1 MMLQNIAHNI
11 SKSTV
16 FTHLDEGWFQEQ
28 LGKAL
33 PSFLKADKF
42 TRMSRTELKQNL
54 NLQQCDPLSVTG
66 ALIQSAELG
75 LVPASALGQAY
86 LIPRYNRKKGKTECQ
101 MMVGYR
107 GMLEL
112 ARRSGQVKTIH
123 AFIVYANDTFK
134 IKYGF
139 TPRIDHIPST
149 ENRGDFKCVYA
160 VATLKSGEKQFEMMT
175 RQEVTQI
182 KDRAKK
188 SDNDLQSI
196 WEDHFDEMARKT
208 VIRRLFKYLPIS
220 LEMNQAIGL
229 DEQWERSEQDNEGIM
244 DHPALSNV
252 VSFPVQNHPVT
263 ESVRQLPKESF
274 SEEPKAIPYQR
285 PEWIEGALPP
295 TPRSEKKQ
303 ASLEV
308 SQVKPASLSLQQFKE
323 NLEKVSKGIAV
334 TSATKPKTSV
344 DMMRERMEEQKRH
357 QQMKGIEALERLK
370 QMRSALQSQGQ
381 V

>member
-1 MMLQNIAHNI
+1 MLQNIEQNI
-11 SKSTV
+11 SQPNV

-42 TRMSRTELKQNL
+42 TRMCRTELKQNV

-75 LVPASALGQAY
+75 LVPASTLGQVY
-86 LIPRYNRKKGKTECQ
+86 LIPRYNRKKGKTQCQ

-139 TPRIDHIPST
+139 SPRIDHIPST

-175 RQEVTQI
+175 RQEVLQI

-188 SDNDLQSI
+188 SEDDLQTI
-196 WEDHFDEMARKT
+196 WEDNFDEMARKT
-208 VIRRLFKYLPIS
+208 VIRRLFKYLPVS
-220 LEMNQAIGL
+220 LEMNHAIGL
-229 DEQWERSEQDNEGIM
+229 DEQWERAEQDNDGVIES
-244 DHPALSNV
+244 ASQTNV
-252 VSFPVQNHPVT
+252 VSFPVQNNLVT
-263 ESVRQLPKESF
+263 ES
-274 SEEPKAIPYQR
+274 PKAIPYQR
-285 PEWIEGALPP
+285 PEWIEGVMPA
-295 TPRSEKKQ
+295 TPRLEKEK
-303 ASLEV
+303 AP
-308 SQVKPASLSLQQFKE
+308 KPTSLSLQQFEE
-323 NLEKVSKGIAV
+323 NLEKASKGIPV
-334 TSATKPKTSV
+334 TPPAKPKTSV

-357 QQMKGIEALERLK
+357 QQVKGMEALERLK
-370 QMRSALQSQGQ
+370 HFNATLQHQGQ

>member
-16 FTHLDEGWFQEQ
+16 FIHLDERWFQEQ

-42 TRMSRTELKQNL
+42 TRMCRTELKQNL

-75 LVPASALGQAY
+75 LVPASTLGQVY
-86 LIPRYNRKKGKTECQ
+86 LIPRFNRKKGKTQCQ

-123 AFIVYANDTFK
+123 AFMVYANDTFK

-139 TPRIDHIPST
+139 SPRIDHIPST

-175 RQEVTQI
+175 KQEVLQI
-182 KDRAKK
+182 KTQAKK
-188 SDNDLQSI
+188 SDNDLQTI
-196 WEDHFDEMARKT
+196 WEDHFNEMARKT
-208 VIRRLFKYLPIS
+208 VIRRLFKYLPVS
-220 LEMNQAIGL
+220 LEMNQAVGL
-229 DEQWERSEQDNEGIM
+229 DEQWERAEQDNDGVIETSQ
-244 DHPALSNV
+244 SNI
-252 VSFPVQNHPVT
+252 VSFPLQQNHPAP
-263 ESVRQLPKESF
+263 ESPKEIVY
-274 SEEPKAIPYQR
+274 KT
-285 PEWIEGALPP
+285 PEWIEGVLPA
-295 TPRSEKKQ
+295 TPRTEKKQ
-303 ASLEV
+303 TPFKVNE
-308 SQVKPASLSLQQFKE
+308 VKPASLSLQQFEE
-323 NLEKVSKGIAV
+323 NLEKVSKGLPV
-334 TSATKPKTSV
+334 TSSAKPKTSLEL
-344 DMMRERMEEQKRH
+344 MRERMEEQKRL
-357 QQMKGIEALERLK
+357 QQVKGMEALERLK
-370 QMRSALQSQGQ
+370 QMKTSLQDQRQ

>member
-1 MMLQNIAHNI
+1 MLQNNTQNI
-11 SKSTV
+11 CKENI
-16 FTHLDEGWFQEQ
+16 FTHLDEGWFKDQ
-28 LGKAL
+28 LEKAL
-33 PSFLKADKF
+33 PSFIKADKF
-42 TRMSRTELKQNL
+42 TRMCRTELKKND
-54 NLQQCDPLSVTG
+54 NLQQCDSLSVAG

-75 LVPASALGQAY
+75 LVPASTLGQTY

-188 SDNDLQSI
+188 SDNDLQNI
-196 WEDHFDEMARKT
+196 WEDNFDEMARKT

-220 LEMNQAIGL
+220 IEMNQAIGL
-229 DEQWERSEQDNEGIM
+229 DEEWERAEQDNERII
-244 DHPALSNV
+244 DNPDLSNV
-252 VSFPVQNHPVT
+252 VPFPAQDNSVT
-263 ESVRQLPKESF
+263 KLQKESPG
-274 SEEPKAIPYQR
+274 EAPKAIPYQR
-285 PEWIEGALPP
+285 PEWIEGALPV
-295 TPRSEKKQ
+295 TPRLEKTQ
-303 ASLEV
+303 APVKV
-308 SQVKPASLSLQQFKE
+308 SAVKPATISLQQFEE
-323 NLEKVSKGIAV
+323 NLAKVSKGIAV
-334 TSATKPKTSV
+334 TSAPKPKTSL
-344 DMMRERMEEQKRH
+344 DMMRERLEEQKRH
-357 QQMKGIEALERLK
+357 QQVKGMEALARLK
-370 QMRSALQSQGQ
+370 QMTGSLQSQER

>member
-1 MMLQNIAHNI
+1 MLQNTAQTI
-11 SKSTV
+11 SKTNV
-16 FTHLDEGWFQEQ
+16 FSHLDDGWFQEQ

-33 PSFLKADKF
+33 PSFIKADKF
-42 TRMSRTELKQNL
+42 TRMCRTELKQNE
-54 NLQQCDPLSVTG
+54 NLQKCDSLSVAG

-75 LVPASALGQAY
+75 LVPASVLGQAY

-134 IKYGF
+134 IRYGF
-139 TPRIDHIPST
+139 NPRIDHSPST

-175 RQEVTQI
+175 RQEVNQI

-188 SDNDLQSI
+188 SDNDLQNI
-196 WEDHFDEMARKT
+196 WEDNFDEMARKT

-229 DEQWERSEQDNEGIM
+229 DEQWERAEQDNEGII
-244 DHPALSNV
+244 DDPALSNV
-252 VSFPVQNHPVT
+252 VSFPVQNNLVT
-263 ESVRQLPKESF
+263 ELQKESPH
-274 SEEPKAIPYQR
+274 EAPKAIPYQH
-285 PEWIEGALPP
+285 PEWIEGALPV
-295 TPRSEKKQ
+295 TPRLEKVQTPVRVSE
-303 ASLEV
+303 A
-308 SQVKPASLSLQQFKE
+308 KPSTISLQQFEE
-323 NLEKVSKGIAV
+323 NLAKVSKGIPV
-334 TSATKPKTSV
+334 TSVAKPKTSV

-357 QQMKGIEALERLK
+357 QQVKGMEALARLK
-370 QMRSALQSQGQ
+370 QMTASLQDQRR